1 MRSLQICALI
11 PVLLFSP
18 LHFARAEKNSVVQI
32 YTAPEVNLEEIDRS
46 ILDQLGQGAR
56 VNFADQALNDRIV
69 IESLNNAAERGA
81 HIRLYLDPLGVEQL
95 ALDNEHPLVK
105 LSRTRNVEIKLK
117 ASADGSMR
125 LKGYSVNGL
134 LLRIGSA
141 NEITV
146 LSLER
151 QDNDLIVI
159 TEKDAVAA
167 FDRKFEAMWALS
179 EQQEIL
185 FSVT

>member
-1 MRSLQICALI
+1 MRSLPICALI

-18 LHFARAEKNSVVQI
+18 LHLARAEKNSVVQI

-81 HIRLYLDPLGVEQL
+81 HIRLYLDPRDVEQL

-125 LKGYSVNGL
+125 LKGYSVNGS

-141 NEITV
+141 NESHP
-146 LSLER
+146 SLER
-151 QDNDLIVI
+151 QDNDLVVI

-167 FDRKFEAMWALS
+167 FDRKFDAMWARPNNKK
-179 EQQEIL
+179 
-185 FSVT
+185 FSFP